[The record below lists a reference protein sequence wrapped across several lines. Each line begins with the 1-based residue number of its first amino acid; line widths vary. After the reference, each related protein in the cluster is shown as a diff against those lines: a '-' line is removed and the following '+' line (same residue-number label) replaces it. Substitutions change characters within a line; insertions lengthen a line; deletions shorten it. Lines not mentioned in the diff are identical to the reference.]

1 MPRTRPQAPKPTS
14 APSADLE
21 SNVGYM
27 LRRAQLAVFADFVA
41 CQSAPR
47 TRPGQYAVLL
57 LIARHPG
64 LSQSALCDQLSIKRA
79 NLVPLLNE
87 MKQRGLAIRRPSLAD
102 RRSNCLYLLPAG
114 EKLVARVLKA
124 ERVHERRI
132 VRLLGTQRQQQLL
145 TMLEQ
150 LSHL

>member
-1 MPRTRPQAPKPTS
+1 M
-14 APSADLE
+14 
-21 SNVGYM
+21 
-27 LRRAQLAVFADFVA
+27 
-41 CQSAPR
+41 
-47 TRPGQYAVLL
+47 
-57 LIARHPG
+57 
-64 LSQSALCDQLSIKRA
+64 
-79 NLVPLLNE
+79 PLLNE